1 MSGQFWALLSLK
13 IALIRNT
20 WSMGRFI
27 SLVVLLF
34 LFVVGVAAAAASG
47 VGGLYAGRL
56 WLGPQEPLLIMLVL
70 DAVVVL
76 FCFLWFWSLAIE
88 IQRADIIDFRK
99 MLFFPVSMRLI
110 FSMNFASSLLS
121 PALVLFLP
129 GLMGL
134 LAGLCTRRGP
144 QMLSAIPLGLAFY
157 LMFAAWAYYVR
168 GKVAILMEN
177 KRRRRFILTLL
188 PVGMAILFQL
198 PNLVMHSLRG
208 NEAWAARLKQISPDQ
223 AQAWAHYANMAF
235 PIGWL
240 PYGTWSLL
248 NDEPGPAWLC
258 FIGLTGFAAIGLVL
272 GYRSTL
278 RFYLGE
284 LGGRTRRK
292 AVNLKGRM
300 PATGSRIPFLADD
313 TSAMT
318 TAAFLGYLRHPNIRI
333 LLIMPPVMALFFLI
347 LFRTGPYAEQWSGGG
362 TWLPAAVLVWPF
374 FNFTMVFF
382 NIFGIDQQGFRGL
395 VLLPAPRYK
404 YILAKNLS
412 LFPFAGG
419 MSLAFVA
426 GGALLVHTPARAVWI
441 SMVLALQLYL
451 AYCLIGNFVSLY
463 FPYRIGRDT
472 MRAHGNRPILFL
484 VGLFSAI
491 LVAILMLP
499 AAFCMMLDQLAETF
513 WGIKGAPVGLLA
525 ALGLLALTAVAYSF
539 ALVHAGDVL
548 LAREQHILAKLVKDR
563 E

>member
-1 MSGQFWALLSLK
+1 MGGQIRALIALK

-20 WSMGRFI
+20 WSMGRLV
-27 SLVVLLF
+27 SLIVVLF
-34 LFVVGVAAAAASG
+34 LSVAGVAAAIAAG
-47 VGGLYAGRL
+47 VGGYYAGWL
-56 WLGPQEPLLIMLVL
+56 WLGPQEPMLVMLVL
-70 DAVVVL
+70 DGVVVL

-88 IQRADIIDFRK
+88 IQRADVIDFRK

-110 FSMNFASSLLS
+110 FTMNFISSLLS

-134 LAGLCTRRGP
+134 LAGLCMRRGTH
-144 QMLSAIPLGLAFY
+144 MLFSIPLGLAFY
-157 LMFAAWAYYVR
+157 LMFAAWAYYIR

-188 PVGMAILFQL
+188 PVSMAILFQV
-198 PNLVMHSLRG
+198 PNLFMHTLRD
-208 NEAWAARLKQISPDQ
+208 NEQLAARMKQISPDQ
-223 AQAWAHYANMAF
+223 AHAWAHYANMAL

-240 PYGTWSLL
+240 PYGTSSLMSRE
-248 NDEPGPAWLC
+248 DGVAWLC
-258 FIGLTGFAAIGLVL
+258 FMGLLGFGGAGLLL
-272 GYRSTL
+272 GYHSTL

-284 LGGRTRRK
+284 LGVRTRRK
-292 AVNLKGRM
+292 VTNEKGRM
-300 PATGSRIPFLADD
+300 PATGCRIPLLADD
-313 TSAMT
+313 TSALT
-318 TAAFLGYLRHPNIRI
+318 AAAFLGYLRHPNIRI
-333 LLIMPPVMALFFLI
+333 LLIMPPVMAFFFLI
-347 LFRTGPYAEQWSGGG
+347 IFRTGPYAQWSGGG
-362 TWLPAAVLVWPF
+362 AWLPAAVLVWPF

-382 NIFGIDQQGFRGL
+382 NIFGIDQQGFRGM

-404 YILAKNLS
+404 YILAKNVA

-419 MSLAFVA
+419 MSLLFVA
-426 GGALLVHTPARAVWI
+426 GGALLVHVPARSVCI

-484 VGLFSAI
+484 VGLFSAV

-499 AAFCMMLDQLAETF
+499 AAFCMMLDGLAETF
-513 WGIKGAPVGLLA
+513 WGIKDAPVGFLVA
-525 ALGLLALTAVAYSF
+525 IGLLALTALAYAF

-548 LAREQHILAKLVKDR
+548 LAREQRILARLVKDR